1 MTRSDTGA
9 NAMAIMR
16 MDCRGTPNVSSS
28 GDPDLALPKR
38 VGEPVTLR
46 LAESE
51 AGHDPTDEGQPL
63 AVFVGGA
70 DSYHEGRLPIAG
82 RYERHGQFLRFTP
95 AFELVGA
102 QDYVVRTRRNG
113 EPARLTEF
121 RIPRASPVAPAC
133 VTDVF
138 PTGDVLPEN
147 VLRFYV
153 HFSVP
158 MTPHLASEFVS
169 LRDASGV
176 ADPAAFMKFKQ
187 ELWNADRTRLTVLID
202 PGRIKRSVATNLD
215 LGPAL
220 LEGERYALTIDQGW
234 PSADGS
240 SVLPSFS
247 KHFRVIEALRERPDV
262 GRWTSRPPRVGT
274 REPLSVTFDR
284 PFDRHLL
291 NKALRVVGS
300 DGQTIDGTSLVGES
314 ETSWSFTPV
323 EPWTAPGMHV
333 TVDDSLEDVAG
344 NNLRELLDREI
355 EPQPATDVSMTL
367 QRFGS
372 PRSG

>member
-9 NAMAIMR
+9 DLMAIKAT
-16 MDCRGTPNVSSS
+16 DCRGTPNVSSS
-28 GDPDLALPKR
+28 AVDVGDPDLFLPRR
-38 VGEPVTLR
+38 VGDPVTLR
-46 LAESE
+46 LETAEDDR
-51 AGHDPTDEGQPL
+51 DPIDEDQVL

-70 DSYHEGRLPIAG
+70 DAYREGRLPIAG
-82 RYERHGQFLRFTP
+82 RYEREGEFLRFTA
-95 AFELVGA
+95 AFGFVAG
-102 QDYVVRTRRNG
+102 QDCVVCTRSIG
-113 EPARLTEF
+113 EPPRLTEF
-121 RIPRASPVAPAC
+121 RIPREATPAPAL
-133 VTDVF
+133 VTDVY
-138 PTGDVLPEN
+138 PSGDVLPEN

-158 MTPHLASEFVS
+158 MSPHLASEFVT

-202 PGRIKRSVATNLD
+202 PGRIKRGVATNLD

-220 LEGERYALTIDQGW
+220 LEGERYSLTIDAGW

-247 KHFRVIEALRERPDV
+247 KHFRVTEALRERPDV

-274 REPLSVTFDR
+274 REPLLVTFDR

-291 NKALRVVGS
+291 NTALRVAGS
-300 DGQTIDGTSLVGES
+300 DGQTINGTSLVGES
-314 ETSWSFTPV
+314 ETSWSLTPV

-333 TVDDSLEDVAG
+333 TVDDNLEDIAG
-344 NNLRELLDREI
+344 NNLRELLD
-355 EPQPATDVSMTL
+355 
-367 QRFGS
+367 
-372 PRSG
+372 